1 MHAAPSRQPPASPP
15 MPGTRAAAASVPLL
29 GGPLGQALWR
39 GSELAH
45 GHAPGLASGFA
56 ALDAL
61 LPGGGWPGRA
71 LSEILQ
77 PRAGVCELRLLG
89 PALAAAQ
96 QAGGRSLLLIN
107 PPFTPHL
114 PGLAAWGL
122 NPRQIVWLAPA
133 GATQVLWTL
142 EQALKANAAGALLA
156 WLPESTRPEQLRRLQ
171 ACALGAQAPCFV
183 FRAAAAATQSS
194 AAPLRLLLQP
204 RADWELELRILKRRG
219 PALAAPLRLRAVPPA
234 LAPVLSS
241 RLLQGGPLPTVVP
254 QESRDVGA
262 ALARPARV
270 EQRLGV

>member
-1 MHAAPSRQPPASPP
+1 MHAAFSSRQPPVSPP
-15 MPGTRAAAASVPLL
+15 PRATPLSLL

-45 GHAPGLASGFA
+45 GHSPGLSSGFA
-56 ALDAL
+56 ALDAA

-71 LSEILQ
+71 LTEILQ

-89 PALAAAQ
+89 PALATAQ
-96 QAGGRSLLLIN
+96 ASGRSLLLIN

-122 NPRQIVWLAPA
+122 SARQLVWLAPA
-133 GATQVLWTL
+133 TPIQILWTL

-156 WLPESTRPEQLRRLQ
+156 WLPPSTRPEQMRRLQ

-183 FRAAAAATQSS
+183 FRCDATATTQSS
-194 AAPLRLLLQP
+194 AAPLRLVLQA
-204 RADWELELRILKRRG
+204 REAWELELRILKRRG

-234 LAPVLSS
+234 LAPVLPP
-241 RLLQGGPLPTVVP
+241 RLLQQATAVAVVH
-254 QESRDVGA
+254 QESRDVVP

-270 EQRLGV
+270 ERQRLGA